1 MLGLTILVV
10 EEEYLVAA
18 EIEAT
23 LLAEGAS
30 KVMIARDLEDVGP
43 QTPAFDLAIIEAKLG
58 APDSIAFAAS
68 LSEAGVA
75 VVVTSADR
83 AVSSLF
89 TGAVPL
95 EKPFDDNALLAAC
108 EAARR
113 MSRPLAQV

>member
-30 KVMIARDLEDVGP
+30 KVLIARDIGDVEVP
-43 QTPAFDLAIIEAKLG
+43 LPPIDLAIIEAKLG
-58 APDSIAFAAS
+58 APASIAFADA
-68 LSEAGVA
+68 LHKAGVA

-83 AVSSLF
+83 AVTSLF
-89 TGAVPL
+89 TGSVPL
-95 EKPFDDNALLAAC
+95 EKPFDDNTL
-108 EAARR
+108 
-113 MSRPLAQV
+113 